1 MIKCYNSTKYF
12 VTNPEYYLTI
22 MTVEQIE
29 KAILNL
35 SEKDF
40 SELRNWLLDLDY
52 RQWDQ
57 QLEQDIMDEKLDNIA
72 SEALAEFESGD
83 YQEI

>member
-1 MIKCYNSTKYF
+1 M
-12 VTNPEYYLTI
+12 I

-35 SEKDF
+35 SETDF

-52 RQWDQ
+52 QQWDQ
-57 QLEQDIMDEKLDNIA
+57 QLEQDIKDGLLDDIA
-72 SEALAEFESGD
+72 KEALAEFEAGD

>member
-1 MIKCYNSTKYF
+1 M
-12 VTNPEYYLTI
+12 I

-35 SEKDF
+35 SETDF

-52 RQWDQ
+52 QQWDQ
-57 QLEQDIMDEKLDNIA
+57 QLEQNIKNGLLDDIAK
-72 SEALAEFESGD
+72 EALAEFEAVD